1 MLETAACYLQVATPA
16 VLLPRVNTRLGMAG
30 PAKSRHTNTN
40 TNTNTNT
47 YTSKRCGGMLLQTS
61 PRAQAPL
68 PCPLLVDE
76 VWATNHRC
84 DFSPQT

>member
-40 TNTNTNT
+40 T
-47 YTSKRCGGMLLQTS
+47 SRRCGGMLLQTS